1 MYFFLLPASGADEG
15 AGGRQE
21 EGPVGEEEGIRVGWA
36 SLLTH
41 LSVGERE
48 LRAAPRGSDRG
59 AANEEE
65 LRGELNRGVAE
76 GDGGIVVDLTECD
89 FIDSS
94 GVRALLLGREAQRED
109 GDGGLVIASGSAQIV
124 RILSVMGVD
133 KAIPIR
139 PTVGEA
145 IAEL

>member
-1 MYFFLLPASGADEG
+1 MQQHSTDTPVFEIASERDSDGVFIV
-15 AGGRQE
+15 R
-21 EGPVGEEEGIRVGWA
+21 VHGELDI
-36 SLLTH
+36 S
-41 LSVGERE
+41 
-48 LRAAPRGSDRG
+48 
-59 AANEEE
+59 NEEE

-76 GDGGIVVDLTECD
+76 GDGGIVVDLTDCD